1 MKNKKFIIIIFF
13 TILFV
18 SNIALANSNSVQF
31 NGNNEVTVGEEN
43 VITLKIQ
50 NNEPIGVIEGIINYD
65 SNIKDLKVSSSYNGW
80 TATYNDKT
88 GKFNAF
94 NAEGTSNGDVLQI
107 TYKLS
112 ENASKGSIMLN
123 NIQLTTISYETIEI
137 KDTIEKTIT
146 KALVTSKSTIQEI
159 SNNKNTEIKSDISEN
174 RKYTGNQN
182 NTKSR

>member
-1 MKNKKFIIIIFF
+1 MKNIKFSIITFF

-31 NGNNEVTVGEEN
+31 SGNSEVIVGEEN
-43 VITLKIQ
+43 VVTIKIQ
-50 NNEPIGVIEGIINYD
+50 NNEPIGVIEGVISCD
-65 SNIKDLKVSSSYNGW
+65 SNIKDLKISSSYNGW

-112 ENASKGSIMLN
+112 ENASKGSIILKD
-123 NIQLTTISYETIEI
+123 IQLTTISYETIEI
-137 KDTIEKTIT
+137 KDVIEKTIT
-146 KALVTSKSTIQEI
+146 KTSETSKSTTQEI
-159 SNNKNTEIKSDISEN
+159 SNDKNTEIKSDISED
-174 RKYTGNQN
+174 RKYNSKQN
-182 NTKSR
+182 NSKSR